1 MFTEKNRIC
10 DPPEPPDRRIS
21 PRLDVKIN
29 SGTLSILD
37 VYKFF

>member
-10 DPPEPPDRRIS
+10 DPPEPPERRIS
-21 PRLDVKIN
+21 PGFDVTIK
-29 SGTLSILD
+29 SGAFATLD